1 MTTPTKK
8 KSPRRAKK
16 TGDHQIHVYFPD
28 AADVALLRAAA
39 KREGRSL
46 SNYCYHKLAQA
57 ARNAK

>member
-1 MTTPTKK
+1 VNTPTKK
-8 KSPRRAKK
+8 KIFRTANPKSM
-16 TGDHQIHVYFPD
+16 HQIAVYFPD